1 MKCLNGLVV
10 AGKNILLRADFNV
23 PMDQWR
29 VILDDSR
36 IRAALPTILYLIKHR
51 AKQIVLV
58 SHLGRPKGKVVE
70 ELKLKAVAQRLG
82 TLLKIKNN
90 LILGKVGNFKAYKLN
105 PQIHLLENIRF
116 YKEEEENNLEFA
128 KKLANLGDVFV
139 NDAFSCSH
147 RAHASIEGVTH
158 FLPSYA
164 GMALER
170 EVETLSSMTKN
181 PKSPF
186 VCILGGAKV
195 SDKIDVIK
203 NLAHKVDWFLL
214 GGVMANTFLK
224 AKGFDIKS
232 SAVVNEKLDEA
243 KKLYEDFGEKIVL
256 PVDYTFG
263 KLDGKDAIL
272 DIGQTTVSMFADYLR
287 RAKTIFWN
295 GNLGMTEIKEFAKG
309 SKEMAKA
316 VISSNAVTIAGGGDT
331 VSFLNQY
338 GFTTRFSFVSL
349 GGGATLEFLA
359 GKKLPGLAPLI

>member
-1 MKCLNGLVV
+1 MKSLNGLVV
-10 AGKNILLRADFNV
+10 AGKNILLRVDFNV
-23 PMDQWR
+23 PMDQR
-29 VILDDSR
+29 RAILDDSR
-36 IRAALPTILYLIKHR
+36 IRAALPTILYLIKQR

-82 TLLKIKNN
+82 ALLKIKNN
-90 LILGKVGNFKAYKLN
+90 LILDKVGDFDAYKLN
-105 PQIHLLENIRF
+105 PQIYLLENIRF

-128 KKLANLGDVFV
+128 KKLADLGDVFV

-164 GMALER
+164 GLALER
-170 EVETLSSMTKN
+170 EVETLSSMMKN

-203 NLAHKVDWFLL
+203 NLAQKVDWFLL

-224 AKGFDIKS
+224 AKGCDIKS

-243 KKLYEDFGEKIVL
+243 KKLDEDFGTKIIL
-256 PVDYTFG
+256 PVDYAFG

-272 DIGQTTVSMFADYLR
+272 DIGQATVLMFADYLR

-295 GNLGMTEIKEFAKG
+295 GNLGMTEIKKFATG
-309 SKEMAKA
+309 SKEIAKA
-316 VISSNAVTIAGGGDT
+316 VISTSAMTIAGGGDT

-338 GFTTRFSFVSL
+338 SFASGFSFVSL

-359 GKKLPGLAPLI
+359 GKKLPGLAPLT

>member
-1 MKCLNGLVV
+1 MKSLNGLAV

-23 PMDQWR
+23 PMDQR
-29 VILDDSR
+29 GVILDDSR
-36 IRAALPTILYLIKHR
+36 IRAALPTILYLVKHR
-51 AKQIVLV
+51 VKQIILV
-58 SHLGRPKGKVVE
+58 SHLGRPKGKVIE
-70 ELKLKAVAQRLG
+70 DLKLKAVAQRLCA
-82 TLLKIKNN
+82 LLKIKDN
-90 LILGKVGNFKAYKLN
+90 LILEKVGDFDAYKLN
-105 PQIHLLENIRF
+105 SQIYLLENIRF
-116 YKEEEENNLEFA
+116 YKEEEGNNLEFA
-128 KKLANLGDVFV
+128 KKIAHLGDIFI

-164 GMALER
+164 GLTLKN
-170 EVETLSSMTKN
+170 EVETLSNMIKN

-195 SDKIDVIK
+195 SDKIDVIR
-203 NLAHKVDWFLL
+203 NLAQKVDWFLL

-224 AKGFDIKS
+224 VKGFDIKS
-232 SAVVNEKLDEA
+232 STVVNEKLDEA
-243 KKLYEDFGEKIVL
+243 KRLYEDFGTKIIL
-256 PVDYTFG
+256 PIDYTFG

-272 DIGQTTVSMFADYLR
+272 DIGQATISMFANYLR

-295 GNLGMTEIKEFAKG
+295 GNLGMTEIKEFATG
-309 SKEMAKA
+309 SKEIARAIVSTDAM
-316 VISSNAVTIAGGGDT
+316 TIAGGGDT

-359 GKKLPGLAPLI
+359 GKKLPGLAPLT